1 LRGIDEGLPLPEEM
15 SAELLSDTPAELAR
29 RGVVRLPS
37 TLGEAIETFE
47 GSELMRDVL
56 GEHIAEYLVAVKR
69 KEWDEYCSAV
79 TDWERSKYYAGI

>member
-1 LRGIDEGLPLPEEM
+1 
-15 SAELLSDTPAELAR
+15 
-29 RGVVRLPS
+29 LPS
-37 TLGEAIETFE
+37 TLGEAIEAFE

-56 GEHIAEYLVAVKR
+56 GEHIAEYLVAAKR